1 MHAGVLQLC
10 HSGNVEVREE
20 LARIS
25 PLLPLW
31 PLNWGHQAW
40 WQTPLCKA
48 ALISYPRQ
56 CLWTAQNEP
65 ANPDPDPCSVFT
77 ILKAWYILHV
87 NLKRSF
93 IICKPEVAG
102 FQSQTL
108 ASPRMVQWSLQ
119 YWLWHFE
126 QRRTFFLSVQKAFHQ
141 GSPYRASMRTSKR
154 HRCGWIFWVHRPL
167 QAEVRGS
174 CCAQLYFPRPIS
186 VFRWE
191 LSAPSERF
199 PPSVSVPTN
208 GFAPTLAV
216 TFPQSFHLSSIPAW
230 SVVPEFVPNSTVT
243 ALTVSMFV
251 LTSGLCLSLTDSEFW
266 GRGLYFPVVVAKDP
280 KGCQMEASWSVLL
293 TEHILVRNFFSSIIG
308 CFYLLLLYV

>member
-141 GSPYRASMRTSKR
+141 DSPYRASTRTSKR
-154 HRCGWIFWVHRPL
+154 HRCGVDILSPSASAGWSPWVL
-167 QAEVRGS
+167 LCTA
-174 CCAQLYFPRPIS
+174 L
-186 VFRWE
+186 
-191 LSAPSERF
+191 L
-199 PPSVSVPTN
+199 PPSHLCFPLGAFSTIWTLPSVR
-208 GFAPTLAV
+208 
-216 TFPQSFHLSSIPAW
+216 LSS
-230 SVVPEFVPNSTVT
+230 
-243 ALTVSMFV
+243 
-251 LTSGLCLSLTDSEFW
+251 
-266 GRGLYFPVVVAKDP
+266 
-280 KGCQMEASWSVLL
+280 
-293 TEHILVRNFFSSIIG
+293 H
-308 CFYLLLLYV
+308 